1 MYKIMIIEDDNTI
14 RNELSVYLTKYNYEV
29 ITPINFSN
37 IIEDVTK
44 AKPHLILLD
53 LNLPYYDGHYICK
66 EIRKTSN
73 TPIIVV
79 TSRDSQLDELLSI
92 NLGADDYITKPYN
105 PQILLARISGVI
117 KRSYD
122 ANNANILQLNNIE
135 LNISK
140 STLSTNDNVTDLTK
154 NELRIIHCLFI
165 NKNKIVSRTELMQ
178 YMWDCDLFIDDN
190 TLTVNINRLR
200 KKLEFI
206 KLDDLIT
213 TKRGLGY
220 IIYEN

>member
-1 MYKIMIIEDDNTI
+1 
-14 RNELSVYLTKYNYEV
+14 
-29 ITPINFSN
+29 
-37 IIEDVTK
+37 
-44 AKPHLILLD
+44 
-53 LNLPYYDGHYICK
+53 
-66 EIRKTSN
+66 
-73 TPIIVV
+73 
-79 TSRDSQLDELLSI
+79 
-92 NLGADDYITKPYN
+92 
-105 PQILLARISGVI
+105 ILLARISGVI